1 MLNILVD
8 HGFSLHD
15 ATLRGAPP
23 GRQRISAITKAE
35 FIMRQ
40 SFLVPSSWFFRPHR
54 DGALQRFTR
63 SSRYFPGAKF

>member
-1 MLNILVD
+1 MASASTTQRSAG
-8 HGFSLHD
+8 H
-15 ATLRGAPP
+15 
-23 GRQRISAITKAE
+23 RQEGKRISAITKAE